1 MAHIQIDKS
10 HKALIKAATG
20 LGDWLL
26 SLEQLSDSDRQAV
39 RAVQKALQKLPKI
52 NDGTLAMYGFSIEK
66 GSESAGL
73 VRGWDVSLEYFADD
87 PEQQGGLEL
96 FSSYI
101 PIPETTD
108 ANVLAQKKQHE
119 AYFHWPLGD
128 VCNLIKPEKAHKW
141 IDEVSRPEQ
150 TAEGAERLRIEI
162 VYGDVYA
169 EVDVPL
175 A

>member
-10 HKALIKAATG
+10 HKALIKTAIS

-26 SLEQLSDSDRQAV
+26 SVEQLSDSDREAV
-39 RAVQKALQKLPKI
+39 RDVQKALKKLPKI
-52 NDGTLAMYGFSIEK
+52 NDRTLAMYGFSIEQ
-66 GSESAGL
+66 GIESAGL

-108 ANVLAQKKQHE
+108 PDVLAQKKHHE
-119 AYFHWPLGD
+119 AYFHWPIGD
-128 VCNLIKPEKAHKW
+128 VCNLIKPEQAQKW
-141 IDEVSRPEQ
+141 IDEVSRPAHI
-150 TAEGAERLRIEI
+150 AEEADRLRIEI

-175 A
+175 V